1 MFYTGYLCL
10 ILFFCDTGDICLVL
24 DIFLWQWESLFCTV
38 DLYLILG
45 SFMLGEFICYL
56 VFLLETEYLCFILG
70 IFFSSLVSLLETEY
84 LYSILGDL
92 SLSNCILKMS
102 VVITMCC

>member
-56 VFLLETEYLCFILG
+56 VFLLETEYLCFI
-70 IFFSSLVSLLETEY
+70 FFSSLVSLFDTGG
-84 LYSILGDL
+84 SF
-92 SLSNCILKMS
+92 SL
-102 VVITMCC
+102 

>member
-56 VFLLETEYLCFILG
+56 VFLLETEYLCFIFLAHW
-70 IFFSSLVSLLETEY
+70 Y

-92 SLSNCILKMS
+92 SLSDCILKKS
-102 VVITMCC
+102 VYITKCC